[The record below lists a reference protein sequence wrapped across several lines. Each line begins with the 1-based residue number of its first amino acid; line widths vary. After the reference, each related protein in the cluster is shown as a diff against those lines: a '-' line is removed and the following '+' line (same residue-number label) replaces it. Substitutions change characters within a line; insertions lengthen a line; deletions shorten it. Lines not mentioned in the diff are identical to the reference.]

1 MRLVLGI
8 TCSPCSCGCQ
18 PVLGTGGASLPG
30 WAPSEGVGKLITF
43 AFLVG
48 ELVVRQAKPPLLE
61 ILHSKSFPS
70 LGPLNHESVTKGTWH
85 SVKVLESGPE
95 LPPDT

>member
-1 MRLVLGI
+1 M
-8 TCSPCSCGCQ
+8 
-18 PVLGTGGASLPG
+18 
-30 WAPSEGVGKLITF
+30 GKLITF

-70 LGPLNHESVTKGTWH
+70 LGPLNHESVIKGMWH
-85 SVKVLESGPE
+85 SVKVLESGTE
-95 LPPDT
+95 LPSDT